1 MSTKDDY
8 INQLKWISKKFVVLY
23 DVEDKRA
30 WLVDGICTLLHV
42 VRTSLQ
48 NDLDDEFTGSSCFQ
62 PGQLQEADQALT
74 GKAAAIK
81 VLCNRKNQNL
91 KLHSKLDEI
100 HDEETTKKD
109 GSSEGATKTKKA
121 YFCLKDRIQQIYHK
135 LEQIITYQCQN
146 DTEDGLGFEMK
157 PTTREHLEGFDFMD
171 VATDDDPLWRRVTT
185 LKARG
190 RGWIDFVR
198 AIHAPT
204 LFGRGFGEI
213 LKPFD
218 ESSCTSWSKVPKNL
232 DYLAVCC
239 SDLHEIFK
247 RHGDMSTDPW
257 RIINDIHWHCPGKA
271 FGPCKCVSS
280 SLSTCDRIQVLVP
293 NSFKNFWG
301 RSFRSPPNFPGSGAV
316 IFGSSRKFPIKW
328 PAEGSAEEGMPGDVD
343 DEPSTSPH
351 DSGLGSSLGS
361 TPQTRS
367 GDDSL
372 SSDDPS
378 SVVTQSSSDDSSAIG
393 NTEPTVNAMY
403 NEENPSGN
411 RLSSG
416 GSALSGTP
424 NLCTD
429 LPSNLPASNECA
441 NEDSSSS
448 IAMPSRKRKMLE
460 VVDRVLKKRKLFH

>member
-8 INQLKWISKKFVVLY
+8 INQLKWISKKFVILY
-23 DVEDKRA
+23 DIEDKRA

-74 GKAAAIK
+74 GRAAAIA
-81 VLCNRKNQNL
+81 VLCNSKNQNL
-91 KLHSKLDEI
+91 KLHSKLDET

-121 YFCLKDRIQQIYHK
+121 YFCLKDRIQQIYHT

-146 DTEDGLGFEMK
+146 DTEDGFGFEMK

-190 RGWIDFVR
+190 RGWIDFIR

-213 LKPFD
+213 LKPVN
-218 ESSCTSWSKVPKNL
+218 ESSCASWSEVPKNF
-232 DYLAVCC
+232 DYLAVRC

-257 RIINDIHWHCPGKA
+257 RIVNDIHWHCPGRA
-271 FGPCKCVSS
+271 FGACKCVLSS
-280 SLSTCDRIQVLVP
+280 SSTCDRIQVLVP

-301 RSFRSPPNFPGSGAV
+301 RSIRSPSSFPGSGAV

-328 PAEGSAEEGMPGDVD
+328 PAQGSAEEGMPVDTD
-343 DEPSTSPH
+343 DEPSTSSH

-367 GDDSL
+367 GDDSSL
-372 SSDDPS
+372 SNDPS
-378 SVVTQSSSDDSSAIG
+378 SVVIPSTSDGSSATG
-393 NTEPTVNAMY
+393 NTQQTVNAMY
-403 NEENPSGN
+403 NEENPSSN
-411 RLSSG
+411 RSSAG
-416 GSALSGTP
+416 GSASSGTP
-424 NLCTD
+424 NANTD
-429 LPSNLPASNECA
+429 LSSTFPALKECA
-441 NEDSSSS
+441 DEDQNAT
-448 IAMPSRKRKMLE
+448 IPIPNRKRKMLE
-460 VVDRVLKKRKLFH
+460 VVDRVLKKRK